1 MAQWGLRG
9 QSGTSWGW
17 QVRQKEAAQWVSGLV
32 VGGGPQSPAV
42 FPQLYGRLYRVV
54 EPKRIRMNAAL
65 AQLQEK
71 QAALAE
77 AQEKLREVSF
87 ALLFLNRVPLSVAG
101 SITMLPHL
109 ILPSS
114 AILQYR
120 TVSLLHVL
128 VRSV

>member
-17 QVRQKEAAQWVSGLV
+17 QVGQKEAARWVSGLV

-114 AILQYR
+114 AILRYR